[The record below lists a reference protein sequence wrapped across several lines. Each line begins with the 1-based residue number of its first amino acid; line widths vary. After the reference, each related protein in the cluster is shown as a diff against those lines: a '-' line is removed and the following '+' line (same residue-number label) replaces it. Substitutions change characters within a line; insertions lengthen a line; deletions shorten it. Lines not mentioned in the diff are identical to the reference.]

1 MKGNI
6 FISYLK
12 ERFKIIIA
20 FVTFVVI
27 FFIVYSLYHISVE
40 PILYSSILVV
50 TLAMI
55 FSIYDFYKYYANSIK
70 IKSILRDIQYIED
83 SLPESRCLLEQYY
96 QEIIKNLYERNKRME
111 SISDNNNSEMIEY
124 YTMWVHQ
131 IKTPIAALH
140 MILQSME
147 LGKEKR
153 AISQELFK
161 IEQYVEMALHFVRM
175 GTMSSDLR
183 LESYSIKSIVNDVIK
198 KYSTIFI
205 NKKIKLNLED
215 IDIEVITDEKWISF
229 VLEQIISNALKYTK
243 KGTISIYM
251 DNKSKET
258 LVIEDTGI
266 GIAKED
272 IPRVFERGFTG
283 YNGRMD
289 KKSTG
294 IGLYLCKK
302 ILDNLSH
309 KINIDSEI
317 GKGTTVAI
325 DFSRKNIEIL

>member
-27 FFIVYSLYHISVE
+27 FFIVYSLYHISFE

-70 IKSILRDIQYIED
+70 VKSILRDVQYVED
-83 SLPESRCLLEQYY
+83 SLPESKCLLEQYY

-251 DNKSKET
+251 DDKSKET

>member
-1 MKGNI
+1 MKSNI

-20 FVTFVVI
+20 FVTFIVI
-27 FFIVYSLYHISVE
+27 FFIVYSLYHISFE

-55 FSIYDFYKYYANSIK
+55 FSIYDFYKYYTNNIK
-70 IKSILRDIQYIED
+70 VKSILRDIQYIED
-83 SLPESRCLLEQYY
+83 SLPESKCLLEQYY
-96 QEIIKNLYERNKRME
+96 QEIIKNLYESNKRME
-111 SISDNNNSEMIEY
+111 SVANNNNSEMIEY

-147 LGKEKR
+147 LGKEKGD
-153 AISQELFK
+153 ISQELFK

-205 NKKIKLNLED
+205 NKKIKLDLED

-251 DNKSKET
+251 DSKSKET

-294 IGLYLCKK
+294 LGLYLCKK

-309 KINIDSEI
+309 KINIASEI
-317 GKGTTVAI
+317 GKGTVVAI

>member
-12 ERFKIIIA
+12 ERFKVIIA
-20 FVTFVVI
+20 FVTFIVI
-27 FFIVYSLYHISVE
+27 FFIVYSLYHISFE

-289 KKSTG
+289 RKSTG

-309 KINIDSEI
+309 KITIDSEI

>member
-12 ERFKIIIA
+12 ERFKVIIA
-20 FVTFVVI
+20 FITFIVI
-27 FFIVYSLYHISVE
+27 FFIVYSLYHISFE

-50 TLAMI
+50 TLAVI
-55 FSIYDFYKYYANSIK
+55 FSIYDFYKYYTNNVK
-70 IKSILRDIQYIED
+70 LKSILRDIQYVED
-83 SLPESRCLLEQYY
+83 SLPESRSLLEQYY
-96 QEIIKNLYERNKRME
+96 QEIIKNLYESNKSME

-147 LGKEKR
+147 VGKEKGD
-153 AISQELFK
+153 ISQELFK
-161 IEQYVEMALHFVRM
+161 IEQYVEMALHYVRM

-183 LESYSIKSIVNDVIK
+183 LESYSIKSIVSNVIK

-205 NKKIKLNLED
+205 NKKIKLDLED

-243 KGTISIYM
+243 KGKISIHM
-251 DNKSKET
+251 DSKSKET

-309 KINIDSEI
+309 KINIVSEV
-317 GKGTTVAI
+317 GKGTIVAI
-325 DFSRKNIEIL
+325 DFSRKNIEIF

>member
-12 ERFKIIIA
+12 ERFKVIIA
-20 FVTFVVI
+20 FVTFIVI
-27 FFIVYSLYHISVE
+27 FFIVYSLYHISFE

-55 FSIYDFYKYYANSIK
+55 FSIYDFYKYYTNSIK
-70 IKSILRDIQYIED
+70 IKSILRDIQYVED
-83 SLPESRCLLEQYY
+83 SLPESKCLLEQYY
-96 QEIIKNLYERNKRME
+96 QEIIKNLYERNKKME

-183 LESYSIKSIVNDVIK
+183 LESYSIKFIVNDVIK

-229 VLEQIISNALKYTK
+229 VLEQVISNALKYTK

-251 DNKSKET
+251 DDKSKET

-309 KINIDSEI
+309 KITIDSEI

>member
-1 MKGNI
+1 
-6 FISYLK
+6 
-12 ERFKIIIA
+12 
-20 FVTFVVI
+20 
-27 FFIVYSLYHISVE
+27 
-40 PILYSSILVV
+40 
-50 TLAMI
+50 
-55 FSIYDFYKYYANSIK
+55 
-70 IKSILRDIQYIED
+70 
-83 SLPESRCLLEQYY
+83 
-96 QEIIKNLYERNKRME
+96 ME

-309 KINIDSEI
+309 KINIVSEV
-317 GKGTTVAI
+317 GKGTIVAI
-325 DFSRKNIEIL
+325 DFSRKNIEIF

>member
-12 ERFKIIIA
+12 ERFKVIIA

>member
-27 FFIVYSLYHISVE
+27 FFIVYSLYHISFE

-70 IKSILRDIQYIED
+70 VKSILRDVQYVED
-83 SLPESRCLLEQYY
+83 SLPESKCLLEQYY

-183 LESYSIKSIVNDVIK
+183 LESYSIKFIVNDVIK

>member
-1 MKGNI
+1 MKGSI

-12 ERFKIIIA
+12 ERFKVIIA
-20 FVTFVVI
+20 FVTFIVI
-27 FFIVYSLYHISVE
+27 FFIVYSLYHISFE

-55 FSIYDFYKYYANSIK
+55 FSIYDFYKYYNK
-70 IKSILRDIQYIED
+70 VMKLQYIEKD
-83 SLPESRCLLEQYY
+83 IEYLEEYLPESKGFLEQYY
-96 QEIIKNLYERNKRME
+96 EEIIKNLYESNKRME

-140 MILQSME
+140 MIVQSME
-147 LGKEKR
+147 LGQEKGD
-153 AISQELFK
+153 ISQELFK
-161 IEQYVEMALHFVRM
+161 IEQYVEMALHYVRM

-183 LESYSIKSIVNDVIK
+183 LERYSIKSIVSDVIK

-205 NKKIKLNLED
+205 NKKIKLDLED

-229 VLEQIISNALKYTK
+229 VLEQIISNSLKYTK

-251 DNKSKET
+251 DNKSKEI
-258 LVIEDTGI
+258 LVIEDTGM

-309 KINIDSEI
+309 KITIDSEI
-317 GKGTTVAI
+317 CKGTTVAI

>member
-1 MKGNI
+1 MQGNI

-20 FVTFVVI
+20 FVTFIVI
-27 FFIVYSLYHISVE
+27 FFIVYSLYHISFE

-50 TLAMI
+50 TLAII
-55 FSIYDFYKYYANSIK
+55 FSIYDFYKYYTNSIK
-70 IKSILRDIQYIED
+70 VKSILKDFQYIEN
-83 SLPESRCLLEQYY
+83 SLPESKCLLEQYY
-96 QEIIKNLYERNKRME
+96 QEIIKNLYERNKRFE
-111 SISDNNNSEMIEY
+111 SKCNNNNSEMIEY

-147 LGKEKR
+147 LGKEKGD
-153 AISQELFK
+153 ISQELFK

-205 NKKIKLNLED
+205 NKKIKLDLKD
-215 IDIEVITDEKWISF
+215 INIEVVTDEKWISF

-243 KGTISIYM
+243 KGSISIYM
-251 DNKSKET
+251 DSKSKET

-309 KINIDSEI
+309 KINIVSEV
-317 GKGTTVAI
+317 GKGTIVAI
-325 DFSRKNIEIL
+325 DFSRKNIEIF

>member
-12 ERFKIIIA
+12 ERFKVIIA
-20 FVTFVVI
+20 FITFIVI
-27 FFIVYSLYHISVE
+27 FFIVYSLYHISFE

-50 TLAMI
+50 TLAVI
-55 FSIYDFYKYYANSIK
+55 FSIYDFYKYYTNNVK
-70 IKSILRDIQYIED
+70 LKSILRDIQYVED
-83 SLPESRCLLEQYY
+83 SLPESRSLLEQYY
-96 QEIIKNLYERNKRME
+96 QEIIKNLYESNKSME

-147 LGKEKR
+147 VGKEKGD
-153 AISQELFK
+153 ISQELFK
-161 IEQYVEMALHFVRM
+161 IEQYVEMALHYVRM

-183 LESYSIKSIVNDVIK
+183 LESYSIKSIVSNVIK

-309 KINIDSEI
+309 KINIDSKI
-317 GKGTTVAI
+317 GKGTIVAI
-325 DFSRKNIEIL
+325 DFSRKNIEIF

>member
-1 MKGNI
+1 MQGNI

-12 ERFKIIIA
+12 ERFKVIIA
-20 FVTFVVI
+20 FVTFIVI
-27 FFIVYSLYHISVE
+27 FFIVYSLYHISFE

-50 TLAMI
+50 TLAII
-55 FSIYDFYKYYANSIK
+55 FSIYDFYKYYTNSIK
-70 IKSILRDIQYIED
+70 VKSILKDFQYIEN
-83 SLPESRCLLEQYY
+83 SLPESKCLLEQYY
-96 QEIIKNLYERNKRME
+96 QEIIKNLYERNKRFE
-111 SISDNNNSEMIEY
+111 SKCNNNNSEMIEY

-147 LGKEKR
+147 LGKEKGD
-153 AISQELFK
+153 ISQELFK
-161 IEQYVEMALHFVRM
+161 IEQYVEMALNYVRM

-183 LESYSIKSIVNDVIK
+183 LESYSIKSIVSDVIK

-205 NKKIKLNLED
+205 NKKIKLDLKD
-215 IDIEVITDEKWISF
+215 INIEVVTDEKWISF

-243 KGTISIYM
+243 KGSISIYM
-251 DNKSKET
+251 DSKSKET

>member
-12 ERFKIIIA
+12 ERFKVIIA
-20 FVTFVVI
+20 FVTFIVI
-27 FFIVYSLYHISVE
+27 FFIVYSLYHISFE

-309 KINIDSEI
+309 KINIVSEV
-317 GKGTTVAI
+317 GKGTIVAI
-325 DFSRKNIEIL
+325 DFSRKNIEIF

>member
-12 ERFKIIIA
+12 ERFKVIIA
-20 FVTFVVI
+20 FITFIVI
-27 FFIVYSLYHISVE
+27 FFIVYSLYHISFE

-50 TLAMI
+50 TLAVI
-55 FSIYDFYKYYANSIK
+55 FSIYDFYKYYTNNVK
-70 IKSILRDIQYIED
+70 LKSILRDIQYVED
-83 SLPESRCLLEQYY
+83 SLPESRSLLEQYY
-96 QEIIKNLYERNKRME
+96 QEIIKNLYESNKSME

-147 LGKEKR
+147 VGKEKGD
-153 AISQELFK
+153 ISQELFK
-161 IEQYVEMALHFVRM
+161 IEQYVEMALHYVRM

-183 LESYSIKSIVNDVIK
+183 LESYSIKSIVSNVIK

-205 NKKIKLNLED
+205 NKKIKLDLED

-229 VLEQIISNALKYTK
+229 VLEQVISNALKYTK
-243 KGTISIYM
+243 KGKISIHM
-251 DNKSKET
+251 DSKSKET

-309 KINIDSEI
+309 KINIVSEV
-317 GKGTTVAI
+317 GKGTIVAI
-325 DFSRKNIEIL
+325 DFSRKNIEIF

>member
-27 FFIVYSLYHISVE
+27 FFIVYSLYHISFE

-70 IKSILRDIQYIED
+70 VKSILRDVQYVED
-83 SLPESRCLLEQYY
+83 SLPESKCLLEQYY

>member
-27 FFIVYSLYHISVE
+27 FFIVYSLYHISFE

-50 TLAMI
+50 TLAII
-55 FSIYDFYKYYANSIK
+55 FSIYDFYKYYTNSIK
-70 IKSILRDIQYIED
+70 VKSILKDFQYIEN
-83 SLPESRCLLEQYY
+83 SLPESKCLLEQYY
-96 QEIIKNLYERNKRME
+96 QEIIKNLYERNKRFE
-111 SISDNNNSEMIEY
+111 SKCNNNNSEMIEY

-147 LGKEKR
+147 LGKEKGD
-153 AISQELFK
+153 ISQELFK

-205 NKKIKLNLED
+205 NKKIKLDLED

>member
-12 ERFKIIIA
+12 ERFKVIIA
-20 FVTFVVI
+20 FITFIVI
-27 FFIVYSLYHISVE
+27 FFIVYSLYHISFE

-50 TLAMI
+50 TLAVI
-55 FSIYDFYKYYANSIK
+55 FSIYDFYKYYTNNVK
-70 IKSILRDIQYIED
+70 LKSILRDIQYVED
-83 SLPESRCLLEQYY
+83 SLPESRSLLEQYY
-96 QEIIKNLYERNKRME
+96 QEIIKNLYESNKSME

-147 LGKEKR
+147 VGKEKGD
-153 AISQELFK
+153 ISQELFK

-183 LESYSIKSIVNDVIK
+183 LDSYSIKSIVNDVIK

-272 IPRVFERGFTG
+272 NPRVFERGFTG

-289 KKSTG
+289 KKATG

-309 KINIDSEI
+309 KINIVSEV
-317 GKGTTVAI
+317 GKGTIVAI
-325 DFSRKNIEIL
+325 DFSRKNIEIF

>member
-12 ERFKIIIA
+12 ERFKVIIA
-20 FVTFVVI
+20 FVTFIVI
-27 FFIVYSLYHISVE
+27 FFIVYSLYHISFE

-50 TLAMI
+50 TLAVI
-55 FSIYDFYKYYANSIK
+55 FSIYDFYKYYTNNVK
-70 IKSILRDIQYIED
+70 LKSILRDIQYVED
-83 SLPESRCLLEQYY
+83 SLPESRSLLEQYY
-96 QEIIKNLYERNKRME
+96 QEIIKNLYESNKSME

-147 LGKEKR
+147 VGKEKGD
-153 AISQELFK
+153 ISQELFK
-161 IEQYVEMALHFVRM
+161 IEQYVEMALHYVRM

-183 LESYSIKSIVNDVIK
+183 LESYSIKSIVSNVIK
-198 KYSTIFI
+198 KYSPIFI
-205 NKKIKLNLED
+205 NKKIKLDLKD
-215 IDIEVITDEKWISF
+215 INIEVITDEKWISF

-243 KGTISIYM
+243 KGKISIHM
-251 DNKSKET
+251 DSKSKET

-309 KINIDSEI
+309 KINIVSEV
-317 GKGTTVAI
+317 GKGTIVAI
-325 DFSRKNIEIL
+325 DFSRKNIEIF

>member
-12 ERFKIIIA
+12 ERFKVIIA
-20 FVTFVVI
+20 FVTFIVI
-27 FFIVYSLYHISVE
+27 FFIVYSLYHISFE

-50 TLAMI
+50 TLAVI
-55 FSIYDFYKYYANSIK
+55 FSIYDFYKYYTNNVK
-70 IKSILRDIQYIED
+70 LKSILRDIQYVED
-83 SLPESRCLLEQYY
+83 SLPESRSLLEQYY
-96 QEIIKNLYERNKRME
+96 QEIIKNLYESNKSME

-147 LGKEKR
+147 VGKEKGD
-153 AISQELFK
+153 ISQELFK
-161 IEQYVEMALHFVRM
+161 IEQYVEMALHYVRM

-183 LESYSIKSIVNDVIK
+183 LESYSIKSIVSNVIK
-198 KYSTIFI
+198 KYSPIFI
-205 NKKIKLNLED
+205 NKKIKLDFEE

-251 DNKSKET
+251 DNESKET
-258 LVIEDTGI
+258 LVIKDTGI

>member
-12 ERFKIIIA
+12 ERFKVIIA
-20 FVTFVVI
+20 FITFIVI
-27 FFIVYSLYHISVE
+27 FFIVYSLYHISFE

-50 TLAMI
+50 TLAVI
-55 FSIYDFYKYYANSIK
+55 FSIYDFYKYYTNNVK
-70 IKSILRDIQYIED
+70 LKSILRDIQYVED
-83 SLPESRCLLEQYY
+83 SLPESRSLLEQYY
-96 QEIIKNLYERNKRME
+96 QEIIKNLYESNKSME

-147 LGKEKR
+147 VGKEKGD
-153 AISQELFK
+153 ISQELFK
-161 IEQYVEMALHFVRM
+161 IEQYVEMALHYVRM

-183 LESYSIKSIVNDVIK
+183 LESYSIKSIVSNVIK
-198 KYSTIFI
+198 KYSPIFI
-205 NKKIKLNLED
+205 NKKIKLDFEE

-251 DNKSKET
+251 DNESKET
-258 LVIEDTGI
+258 LVIKDTGI

-309 KINIDSEI
+309 KINIVSEV
-317 GKGTTVAI
+317 GKGTIVAI
-325 DFSRKNIEIL
+325 DFSRKNIEIF

>member
-27 FFIVYSLYHISVE
+27 FFIVYSLYHISFE

-70 IKSILRDIQYIED
+70 VKSILRDVQYVED
-83 SLPESRCLLEQYY
+83 SLPESKCLLEQYY

-309 KINIDSEI
+309 KITIDSEI

>member
-12 ERFKIIIA
+12 ERFKVIIA
-20 FVTFVVI
+20 FVTFIVI
-27 FFIVYSLYHISVE
+27 FFIVYSLYHISFE

-50 TLAMI
+50 TLAVI
-55 FSIYDFYKYYANSIK
+55 FSIYDFYKYYTNNVK
-70 IKSILRDIQYIED
+70 LKSILRDIQYVED
-83 SLPESRCLLEQYY
+83 SLPESRSLLEQYY
-96 QEIIKNLYERNKRME
+96 QEIIKNLYESNKSME

-147 LGKEKR
+147 VGKEKGD
-153 AISQELFK
+153 ISQELFK
-161 IEQYVEMALHFVRM
+161 IEQYVEMALHYVRM

-183 LESYSIKSIVNDVIK
+183 LESYSIKSIVSNVIK
-198 KYSTIFI
+198 KYSPIFI
-205 NKKIKLNLED
+205 NKKIKLDFEE

-251 DNKSKET
+251 DNESKET
-258 LVIEDTGI
+258 LVIKDTGI

-309 KINIDSEI
+309 KINIVSEV
-317 GKGTTVAI
+317 GKGTIVAI
-325 DFSRKNIEIL
+325 DFSRKNIEIF